1 MPTPANS
8 KQFAC
13 FFLVSLDKVP
23 LGSMEPGETKSAT
36 IFYAAPYFAE
46 RDGGVHLAQETE
58 TTCVC
63 RNGNSC
69 LRIKNEASNPFTIS
83 LCSSYFMADFS

>member
-8 KQFAC
+8 KQFP
-13 FFLVSLDKVP
+13 LDKVP

-46 RDGGVHLAQETE
+46 RDRGVHLTQETE
-58 TTCVC
+58 TTYM
-63 RNGNSC
+63 
-69 LRIKNEASNPFTIS
+69 FTA
-83 LCSSYFMADFS
+83 MATVV